1 MSAGSSSAA
10 LHARRVPA
18 SDLGLSISDVSP
30 AAVSIIRTL
39 QDSGFQAEMVGGC
52 VRDLLLGWSPKD
64 FDVVTNATP
73 DQIKKLF
80 RRARVIGRRFQLVH
94 VRIGREVIEV
104 STYRGSDTCR
114 QEQRR
119 GRAKEKMAANNV
131 FGRRDEDVLR
141 RDFTI
146 NALYYDPVK
155 EVVTDYVD
163 GLGHIQ
169 ERRLEIIGD
178 PRQRFSED
186 PVRML
191 RAVRFKAKLNLRL
204 DAKIEKLLPRMA
216 GTLIAVSPPRLFEE
230 IIKVLHNGYGAVGF
244 QALDHYG
251 LLRFLFPSATRH
263 FNEQDLNKKN
273 GLIPCALRNT
283 DQRVAD
289 RKPVISPFLFS
300 VLLWRQVEQAWPMK
314 SGGNRSIFEN
324 LHRSADRVLEELH
337 PTVRIPRRISAVM
350 IEIWELQI
358 RLEQRRPRTIKRLLS
373 HRRFRAAYD
382 FLLLRAGTGEV
393 SDALA
398 DWWTKIQE
406 MPPADVQR
414 MIQGLEQGKP
424 RRKSGTRRKR
434 KHS

>member
-1 MSAGSSSAA
+1 MSVGSSSAA

-94 VRIGREVIEV
+94 VRIGRDVIEV
-104 STYRGSDTCR
+104 STYRGSDTGR

-204 DAKIEKLLPRMA
+204 DAKMEKLLPRMA

-300 VLLWRQVEQAWPMK
+300 VLLWRQVQQAWPIK

-424 RRKSGTRRKR
+424 RRKAGTRRKR

>member
-1 MSAGSSSAA
+1 MSVGRSSAA

-39 QDSGFQAEMVGGC
+39 QGSGFQAEMVGGC

-104 STYRGSDTCR
+104 STYRGSDTGR

-204 DAKIEKLLPRMA
+204 DAKMEKLLPRMA

-300 VLLWRQVEQAWPMK
+300 VLLWRQVEQTWHIK

-382 FLLLRAGTGEV
+382 FLLLRAGSGEV

-406 MPPADVQR
+406 IPPADVQR
-414 MIQGLEQGKP
+414 MIQGLQQSKP
-424 RRKSGTRRKR
+424 RRKTSTRRKR

>member
-1 MSAGSSSAA
+1 MSVGRSSAA

-39 QDSGFQAEMVGGC
+39 QGSGFQAEMVGGC

-104 STYRGSDTCR
+104 STYRGSDTGR

-146 NALYYDPVK
+146 NALYYDPLK

-178 PRQRFSED
+178 PRQRFNED

-204 DAKIEKLLPRMA
+204 DATMEKLMPRMA
-216 GTLIAVSPPRLFEE
+216 GTLITVSPPRLFEE
-230 IIKVLHNGYGAVGF
+230 IIKVLHNGHGAVGF
-244 QALDHYG
+244 QALDRYG

-300 VLLWRQVEQAWPMK
+300 VLLWRQVQQACRMK
-314 SGGNRSIFEN
+314 SGKNRSIFEN

-382 FLLLRAGTGEV
+382 FLLLRAVAGEV
-393 SDALA
+393 SDSLSN
-398 DWWTKIQE
+398 WWTDVQE
-406 MPPADVQR
+406 MSPADVQR
-414 MIQGLEQGKP
+414 MIKELEKSEP
-424 RRKSGTRRKR
+424 RHKKRIRNKR

>member
-1 MSAGSSSAA
+1 MSVGRSSAA

-39 QDSGFQAEMVGGC
+39 QGSGFQAEMVGGC

-104 STYRGSDTCR
+104 STYRGSDTGR

-204 DAKIEKLLPRMA
+204 DAKMEKLLPRMA

-263 FNEQDLNKKN
+263 FNEQDLIKKN

-300 VLLWRQVEQAWPMK
+300 VLLWRQVEQAWHMK
-314 SGGNRSIFEN
+314 SGGNRSIYEN

-382 FLLLRAGTGEV
+382 FLLLRAGSGEV
-393 SDALA
+393 SDTLA

-414 MIQGLEQGKP
+414 MIQGLEQSKP
-424 RRKSGTRRKR
+424 RRKASTRRKR
-434 KHS
+434 KRS

>member
-1 MSAGSSSAA
+1 MSVARSSAG

-18 SDLGLSISDVSP
+18 SDLGLSISDISP
-30 AAVSIIRTL
+30 AAVSIVQTL
-39 QDSGFQAEMVGGC
+39 QGRGFQAEMVGGC

-64 FDVVTNATP
+64 FDVVTDATP
-73 DQIKKLF
+73 EQIKKLF

-94 VRIGREVIEV
+94 VRIGRDVIEV
-104 STYRGSDTCR
+104 STYRGSDTAR
-114 QEQRR
+114 PEQRR
-119 GRAKEKMAANNV
+119 GRAKKKILPNNV

-146 NALYYDPVK
+146 NALYYDPVE
-155 EVVTDYVD
+155 EVVTDYVG

-169 ERRLEIIGD
+169 ERRLELIGD
-178 PRQRFSED
+178 SRQRFSED

-191 RAVRFKAKLNLRL
+191 RAVRFKAKLDLRL
-204 DAKIEKLLPRMA
+204 DAKMEELLPRMA
-216 GTLIAVSPPRLFEE
+216 GALTTVSPPRLFEE
-230 IIKVLHNGYGAVGF
+230 IIKVLHNGHGAVGF
-244 QALDHYG
+244 QALDRYG
-251 LLRFLFPSATRH
+251 LLQSLFPSATQH
-263 FNEQDLNKKN
+263 FSEQDLNKKN

-283 DQRVAD
+283 DQRLAD

-300 VLLWRQVEQAWPMK
+300 VLLWRQVQQYSRMK
-314 SGGNRSIFEN
+314 SGGNHAIFET
-324 LHRSADRVLEELH
+324 LHQSADRVLQELY

-382 FLLLRAGTGEV
+382 FLLLRAGAGEV
-393 SDALA
+393 SDSLA
-398 DWWTKIQE
+398 DWWTEIQE

-414 MIQGLEQGKP
+414 MIQELG
-424 RRKSGTRRKR
+424 KSGSQRKISGQKKRKR
-434 KHS
+434 T

>member
-1 MSAGSSSAA
+1 
-10 LHARRVPA
+10 
-18 SDLGLSISDVSP
+18 
-30 AAVSIIRTL
+30 
-39 QDSGFQAEMVGGC
+39 
-52 VRDLLLGWSPKD
+52 
-64 FDVVTNATP
+64 
-73 DQIKKLF
+73 
-80 RRARVIGRRFQLVH
+80 
-94 VRIGREVIEV
+94 
-104 STYRGSDTCR
+104 
-114 QEQRR
+114 
-119 GRAKEKMAANNV
+119 MAANNV

-204 DAKIEKLLPRMA
+204 DAKMEKLLPRMA

-300 VLLWRQVEQAWPMK
+300 VLLWRQVEQAWHMK

-382 FLLLRAGTGEV
+382 FLLLRAGAGEV
-393 SDALA
+393 SGSLA

-406 MPPADVQR
+406 MPPTDVQQV
-414 MIQGLEQGKP
+414 IQGLEQSKP
-424 RRKSGTRRKR
+424 QRKKSTRRKR
-434 KHS
+434 KHT

>member
-1 MSAGSSSAA
+1 MSVGSSSAA

-104 STYRGSDTCR
+104 STYRGSDTGR

-131 FGRRDEDVLR
+131 FGCRDEDVLR

-300 VLLWRQVEQAWPMK
+300 VLLWRQVQQAWPIK
-314 SGGNRSIFEN
+314 SRGNRSIFEN

-424 RRKSGTRRKR
+424 RRKAGTRRKR

>member
-1 MSAGSSSAA
+1 MSVGSSSAA

-104 STYRGSDTCR
+104 STYRGSDTGR

-300 VLLWRQVEQAWPMK
+300 VLLWRQVQQAWPIK
-314 SGGNRSIFEN
+314 SRGNRSIFEN

-424 RRKSGTRRKR
+424 RRKAGTRRKR

>member
-1 MSAGSSSAA
+1 MSVGSSSAA

-39 QDSGFQAEMVGGC
+39 QGSGFQAEMVGGC

-104 STYRGSDTCR
+104 STYRGSDTGR

-300 VLLWRQVEQAWPMK
+300 VLLWRQVEQAWHIK

-424 RRKSGTRRKR
+424 RRKAGTRRKR

>member
-1 MSAGSSSAA
+1 MSVGSSSAS

-104 STYRGSDTCR
+104 STYRGSDTGR

-300 VLLWRQVEQAWPMK
+300 VLLWRQVQQAWPIK

-324 LHRSADRVLEELH
+324 LHRSADRVVEELH

-393 SDALA
+393 SDAIA

-414 MIQGLEQGKP
+414 MIQGLEQSKP
-424 RRKSGTRRKR
+424 RRKAGPRRKR

>member
-1 MSAGSSSAA
+1 MSVGRSSAA

-18 SDLGLSISDVSP
+18 SDLGLSMSDVSP

-39 QDSGFQAEMVGGC
+39 QGSGFQAELVGGC

-104 STYRGSDTCR
+104 STYRGSDTGR

-204 DAKIEKLLPRMA
+204 DAKMEKLLPRMA

-300 VLLWRQVEQAWPMK
+300 VLLWRQVEQAWHMK

-382 FLLLRAGTGEV
+382 FLLLRAGSGEV

-406 MPPADVQR
+406 IPPADVQR
-414 MIQGLEQGKP
+414 MIQGLQQSKP
-424 RRKSGTRRKR
+424 RRKTSTRRKR

>member
-1 MSAGSSSAA
+1 MSVGRSSAA

-39 QDSGFQAEMVGGC
+39 QGSGFQAEMVGGC

-104 STYRGSDTCR
+104 STYRGSDTGR

-300 VLLWRQVEQAWPMK
+300 VLLWRQVEQAWHMK

-382 FLLLRAGTGEV
+382 FLLLRAGSGEV

-406 MPPADVQR
+406 MPPTDVQR
-414 MIQGLEQGKP
+414 MIQGLQQSKP
-424 RRKSGTRRKR
+424 RRKTSTRRKR

>member
-1 MSAGSSSAA
+1 MPVGSSSAA

-39 QDSGFQAEMVGGC
+39 QGSGFQAEMVGGC

-104 STYRGSDTCR
+104 STYRGSDTGR

-204 DAKIEKLLPRMA
+204 DAKMEKLLPRMA

-300 VLLWRQVEQAWPMK
+300 VLLWRQVEQAWHMK

-382 FLLLRAGTGEV
+382 FLLLRAGSGEV
-393 SDALA
+393 SDTLA

-414 MIQGLEQGKP
+414 MIQGLEQSKP
-424 RRKSGTRRKR
+424 RRKASTRRKR
-434 KHS
+434 KRS

>member
-1 MSAGSSSAA
+1 MSAGSSSVA

-104 STYRGSDTCR
+104 STYRGSDTGR

-191 RAVRFKAKLNLRL
+191 RAVRFKAKLSLRL

-300 VLLWRQVEQAWPMK
+300 VLLWRQVQQAWPIK

-382 FLLLRAGTGEV
+382 FLLLRAGSGEV

-406 MPPADVQR
+406 IPPADVQR
-414 MIQGLEQGKP
+414 MIQVLQQSKP
-424 RRKSGTRRKR
+424 RRKTSTRRKR

>member
-1 MSAGSSSAA
+1 MSVGSSSAT

-39 QDSGFQAEMVGGC
+39 QGSGFQAEMVGGC

-104 STYRGSDTCR
+104 STYRGSDTGR

-204 DAKIEKLLPRMA
+204 DAKMEKLLPRMA

-300 VLLWRQVEQAWPMK
+300 VLLWRQVEQAWHMK

-382 FLLLRAGTGEV
+382 FLLLRAGSGEV

-414 MIQGLEQGKP
+414 MIQGLEQSKP
-424 RRKSGTRRKR
+424 RRKASTRRKR
-434 KHS
+434 KRS

>member
-1 MSAGSSSAA
+1 M
-10 LHARRVPA
+10 
-18 SDLGLSISDVSP
+18 
-30 AAVSIIRTL
+30 
-39 QDSGFQAEMVGGC
+39 
-52 VRDLLLGWSPKD
+52 
-64 FDVVTNATP
+64 
-73 DQIKKLF
+73 
-80 RRARVIGRRFQLVH
+80 H

-104 STYRGSDTCR
+104 STYRGSDTGR

-204 DAKIEKLLPRMA
+204 DAKMEKLLPRMA

-230 IIKVLHNGYGAVGF
+230 IIKVLHNGHGAVGF

-300 VLLWRQVEQAWPMK
+300 VLLWRQVEQAWHMK

-382 FLLLRAGTGEV
+382 FLLLRAGSGEV
-393 SDALA
+393 SDTLA

-414 MIQGLEQGKP
+414 MIQGLQQSKP
-424 RRKSGTRRKR
+424 RRKTSTRRKR

>member
-1 MSAGSSSAA
+1 MSVGRSSAA

-39 QDSGFQAEMVGGC
+39 QGSGFQAEMVGGC

-104 STYRGSDTCR
+104 STYRGSDTGR

-191 RAVRFKAKLNLRL
+191 RAVRFKAKLNLSL
-204 DAKIEKLLPRMA
+204 DAKMEKLLPRMA

-230 IIKVLHNGYGAVGF
+230 IIKVLHNGCGAVGF

-300 VLLWRQVEQAWPMK
+300 VLLWRQVEQAWHMK

-382 FLLLRAGTGEV
+382 FLLLRAGSGEV

-406 MPPADVQR
+406 MPPTDVQR
-414 MIQGLEQGKP
+414 MIQGLQQSKP
-424 RRKSGTRRKR
+424 RRKTSTRRKR

>member
-1 MSAGSSSAA
+1 MSVGSSSAA

-104 STYRGSDTCR
+104 STYRGSDTGR

-300 VLLWRQVEQAWPMK
+300 VLLWRQVQQAWPMK

>member
-1 MSAGSSSAA
+1 MSVGSSSAA

-104 STYRGSDTCR
+104 STYRGSDTGR

-300 VLLWRQVEQAWPMK
+300 VLLWRQVQQACHMK
-314 SGGNRSIFEN
+314 SGRNRSIFEN

-424 RRKSGTRRKR
+424 RRKAGTRRKR

>member
-1 MSAGSSSAA
+1 MSVGSSSAA

-30 AAVSIIRTL
+30 SAVTIVRTL

-104 STYRGSDTCR
+104 STYRGSDTGR

-300 VLLWRQVEQAWPMK
+300 VLLWRQVQQAWPMK

-424 RRKSGTRRKR
+424 RRKAGTRRKR

>member
-1 MSAGSSSAA
+1 MSVGSSSAA

-18 SDLGLSISDVSP
+18 SDLGLSTSDDSP

-104 STYRGSDTCR
+104 STYRGSDTGR

-204 DAKIEKLLPRMA
+204 DAKMEKLLPRMA

-300 VLLWRQVEQAWPMK
+300 VLLWRQVQQAWPIK
-314 SGGNRSIFEN
+314 SAGNRSIFEN

-382 FLLLRAGTGEV
+382 FLLLRAGAGEV
-393 SDALA
+393 SNSLA

-406 MPPADVQR
+406 MPPADVQW
-414 MIQGLEQGKP
+414 MIQGLEQSKP
-424 RRKSGTRRKR
+424 QRNKRGRKKRKSI
-434 KHS
+434 

>member
-1 MSAGSSSAA
+1 MSVGSSSAA

-39 QDSGFQAEMVGGC
+39 QGSGFQAEMVGGC

-104 STYRGSDTCR
+104 STYRGSDTGR

-204 DAKIEKLLPRMA
+204 DAKMEKLLPRMA

-300 VLLWRQVEQAWPMK
+300 VLLWRQVEQAWHMK

-382 FLLLRAGTGEV
+382 FLLLRAGAGEV
-393 SDALA
+393 SGSLA
-398 DWWTKIQE
+398 DWWTEIQE
-406 MPPADVQR
+406 MPPTDVQQV
-414 MIQGLEQGKP
+414 IQGLEQSKP
-424 RRKSGTRRKR
+424 QRKKSTRRKR
-434 KHS
+434 KHT

>member
-1 MSAGSSSAA
+1 MSVGSSSAT

-39 QDSGFQAEMVGGC
+39 QGSGFQAEMVGGC

-104 STYRGSDTCR
+104 STYRGSDTGR

-204 DAKIEKLLPRMA
+204 DAKMEKLLPRMA

-300 VLLWRQVEQAWPMK
+300 VLLWRQVEQAWHMK

-382 FLLLRAGTGEV
+382 FLLLRAGSGEV
-393 SDALA
+393 SDTLA

-414 MIQGLEQGKP
+414 MIQGLEQSKP
-424 RRKSGTRRKR
+424 RRKASTRRKR
-434 KHS
+434 KRS

>member
-1 MSAGSSSAA
+1 MSVGSSSAT

-39 QDSGFQAEMVGGC
+39 QGSGFQAEMVGGC

-104 STYRGSDTCR
+104 STYRGSDTGR

-204 DAKIEKLLPRMA
+204 DAKMEKLLPRMA

-300 VLLWRQVEQAWPMK
+300 VLLWRQVEQAWHMK

-324 LHRSADRVLEELH
+324 LHRSADSVLEELH

-382 FLLLRAGTGEV
+382 FLLLRAGSGEV
-393 SDALA
+393 SDTLA

-414 MIQGLEQGKP
+414 MIQGLEQSKP
-424 RRKSGTRRKR
+424 RRKASTRRKR
-434 KHS
+434 KRS

>member
-1 MSAGSSSAA
+1 MSVGSSSAA

-104 STYRGSDTCR
+104 STYRGSDTGR

-204 DAKIEKLLPRMA
+204 DAKMEKLLPRMA

-300 VLLWRQVEQAWPMK
+300 VLLWRQVQQAWPIK

-424 RRKSGTRRKR
+424 RRKAGTRRKR

>member
-1 MSAGSSSAA
+1 MSVGSSSAA

-104 STYRGSDTCR
+104 STYRGSDTGR

-300 VLLWRQVEQAWPMK
+300 VLLWRQVQQAWPIK

-382 FLLLRAGTGEV
+382 FLLLRAGSGEV

-398 DWWTKIQE
+398 DWWSKIQE

-424 RRKSGTRRKR
+424 RRKAGTRRKR

>member
-1 MSAGSSSAA
+1 MSVGSSSAT

-39 QDSGFQAEMVGGC
+39 QGSGFQAEMVGGC

-80 RRARVIGRRFQLVH
+80 RRARVIGRRFQLAH

-104 STYRGSDTCR
+104 STYRGSDTGR

-204 DAKIEKLLPRMA
+204 DAKMEKLLPRMA

-300 VLLWRQVEQAWPMK
+300 VLLWRQVEQAWHMK
-314 SGGNRSIFEN
+314 LGGNRSIFEN

-382 FLLLRAGTGEV
+382 FLLLRAGSGEV

-414 MIQGLEQGKP
+414 MIQGLEQSKP
-424 RRKSGTRRKR
+424 RRKASTRRKR
-434 KHS
+434 KRS

>member
-1 MSAGSSSAA
+1 MSVGSSSAT

-39 QDSGFQAEMVGGC
+39 QGSGFQAEMVGGC

-104 STYRGSDTCR
+104 STYRGSDTGR

-204 DAKIEKLLPRMA
+204 DAKMEKLLPRMA

-300 VLLWRQVEQAWPMK
+300 VLLWRQVEQAWHMK
-314 SGGNRSIFEN
+314 LGGNRSIFEN

-382 FLLLRAGTGEV
+382 FLLLRAGSGEV

-414 MIQGLEQGKP
+414 MIQGLEQSKP
-424 RRKSGTRRKR
+424 RRKASTRRKR
-434 KHS
+434 KRS

>member
-1 MSAGSSSAA
+1 MSVGSSSAA

-104 STYRGSDTCR
+104 STYRGSDTGR

-300 VLLWRQVEQAWPMK
+300 VLLWRQVQQAWPMK

-424 RRKSGTRRKR
+424 RRKAGTRRKR

>member
-1 MSAGSSSAA
+1 MSVGSSSAT

-39 QDSGFQAEMVGGC
+39 QGSGFQAEMVGGC

-104 STYRGSDTCR
+104 STYRGSDTGR

-204 DAKIEKLLPRMA
+204 DAKMEKLLPRMA

-300 VLLWRQVEQAWPMK
+300 VLLWRQVEQAWHMK

-382 FLLLRAGTGEV
+382 FLLLRAGSGEV

-414 MIQGLEQGKP
+414 MIQGLEQSKP
-424 RRKSGTRRKR
+424 RRKASTRRKR
-434 KHS
+434 KRL

>member
-1 MSAGSSSAA
+1 MSVGSSSAT
-10 LHARRVPA
+10 LYARRVPA

-39 QDSGFQAEMVGGC
+39 QGSGFQAEMVGGC

-104 STYRGSDTCR
+104 STYRGSDTGR

-204 DAKIEKLLPRMA
+204 DAKMEKLLPRMA

-300 VLLWRQVEQAWPMK
+300 VLLWRQVEQAWHMK

-382 FLLLRAGTGEV
+382 FLLLRAGSGEV

-414 MIQGLEQGKP
+414 MIQGLEQSKP
-424 RRKSGTRRKR
+424 RRKASTRRKR
-434 KHS
+434 KRS

>member
-1 MSAGSSSAA
+1 MSVGSSSAA

-104 STYRGSDTCR
+104 STYRGSDTGR

-300 VLLWRQVEQAWPMK
+300 VLLWRQVQQAWPMK

-358 RLEQRRPRTIKRLLS
+358 RLEQRRPRTIRRLLS

-424 RRKSGTRRKR
+424 RRKAGTRRKR